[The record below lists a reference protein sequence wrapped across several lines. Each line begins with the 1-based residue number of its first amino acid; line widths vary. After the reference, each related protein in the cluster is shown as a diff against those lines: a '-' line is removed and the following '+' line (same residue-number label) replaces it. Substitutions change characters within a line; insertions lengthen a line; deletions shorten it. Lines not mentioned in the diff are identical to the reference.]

1 MTIKDLLVHVDL
13 SKAGKART
21 EYAFGL
27 AEAYRAHVIGVGFSP
42 LGIVPYYGAPDLVM
56 PVPVEYFQSLRD
68 EAKKALDD
76 FMTEGE
82 RRGVSV
88 ETRLIESSTID
99 LPDEM
104 TMHARYVDLAVV
116 GQPEQSEG
124 MAGPQHAL
132 IEELLFSSGRPVL
145 VVPWAGKGNPAPK
158 TVMVAWDASGTAAR
172 ALADAMPILKE
183 AKKVVVLVATEGGP
197 SAHGDEPG
205 ADVALH
211 LARHNVEVEA
221 RHIPTGS
228 DISVADLLLSQAS
241 DIGAEMIVMGG
252 YHHSRVRE
260 FIIGGVTRTIIDTMT
275 VPVLM
280 SH

>member
-27 AEAYRAHVIGVGFSP
+27 AEAYGAHVIGVGFSP

-68 EAKKALDD
+68 EAQKALDD
-76 FMTEGE
+76 FTTVGK
-82 RRGVSV
+82 RRGLSV

-104 TMHARYVDLAVV
+104 AMQARYVDVAVV
-116 GQPEQSEG
+116 GQPEESEG

-132 IEELLFSSGRPVL
+132 IEELLFNSGRPVL
-145 VVPWAGKGNPAPK
+145 VVPWAGKGNPTPK
-158 TVMVAWDASGTAAR
+158 TIMVAWDASGTAAR
-172 ALADAMPILKE
+172 ALADAMPILKK
-183 AKKVVVLVATEGGP
+183 AKKVVVLVATGARQG
-197 SAHGDEPG
+197 AHGDEPG

-241 DIGAEMIVMGG
+241 DLGVEMIIMGG

-260 FIIGGVTRTIIDTMT
+260 YIIGGVTRTIIDTMT